1 MIHGEVK
8 TNPEYIS
15 QGWVF
20 YMFSM
25 IRLRSESYYMTRIWP
40 GLQHVSE
47 TAIHTWTA
55 LYNLV
60 ILPRSVAQTM
70 QGRILKQTPCI
81 TQQTTAFLSI
91 VFCYSLHDTSQAAW
105 ILLQLHVINLFT
117 PKQTYPCA
125 PVTIICYKCQ
135 KLLSKPT
142 WLPLPILPQEH
153 FWFFGYPAFLASPPA
168 NQCSLVL
175 ITRTY

>member
-1 MIHGEVK
+1 MQLNTSNSFQFARMIHGEVK

-25 IRLRSESYYMTRIWP
+25 IRLRSESYYMTRICQ

-91 VFCYSLHDTSQAAW
+91 VFCYSLHDTSQTGW
-105 ILLQLHVINLFT
+105 IWIQHAYVMHFSLSI
-117 PKQTYPCA
+117 
-125 PVTIICYKCQ
+125 KCD
-135 KLLSKPT
+135 
-142 WLPLPILPQEH
+142 IH
-153 FWFFGYPAFLASPPA
+153 GI
-168 NQCSLVL
+168 SLVKKF
-175 ITRTY
+175 YQ